1 MSADPIL
8 PSETPR
14 RGVFGRLRDYLLTGL
29 VAIAPSVVTLVVVF
43 RLVNWL
49 DNLLGRYL
57 RFSFYDYKRIP
68 GIGLFATLFLLLF
81 TGWMVSLLG
90 SWIGGRSLMRMWEHL
105 LTRIPGVG
113 ILYGSAKSIGQA
125 LIAPKKEAFQHV
137 VLVQWPLPDVWR
149 IGFIA
154 GPPSPEVQ
162 SRFPDPVEV
171 VFVPHTPNP
180 ASGFVHYVPA
190 KTLIRLNWTVE
201 DALKVVISGGVV
213 QPGVPRASIVVSP
226 GPAAH

>member
-57 RFSFYDYKRIP
+57 RFSVYDYKRIP
-68 GIGLFATLFLLLF
+68 GIGLVATLFLLLF
-81 TGWMVSLLG
+81 IGWMVSLLG

-113 ILYGSAKSIGQA
+113 ILYGSAKSIG
-125 LIAPKKEAFQHV
+125 
-137 VLVQWPLPDVWR
+137 
-149 IGFIA
+149 
-154 GPPSPEVQ
+154 
-162 SRFPDPVEV
+162 
-171 VFVPHTPNP
+171 
-180 ASGFVHYVPA
+180 
-190 KTLIRLNWTVE
+190 
-201 DALKVVISGGVV
+201 
-213 QPGVPRASIVVSP
+213 
-226 GPAAH
+226 